1 MANLGI
7 GINISLAGADTTS
20 TQFKA
25 LLREMEQ
32 AASTARSAN
41 AAGTGYTS
49 PLTSVRQAPAQ
60 AATPFQSNIDLQN
73 FATSQTTGLLKTL
86 EARGN
91 NVKELMAKMEAGA
104 SSIIAAGAK
113 PLEQLITTYTKVKQG
128 LDKVNDAGLIS
139 MLDAEIATAM
149 RLRDEVRASKV
160 PQETLLLTEKTAQ
173 AQSAIQSLSSDI
185 VTRGGQFAGTYANTV
200 INFVRSVGK
209 NNASLGQSL
218 QEYVTALES
227 GAIEP
232 GTFTERLAVLGAEA
246 AKVVNKA
253 QATTQKILKESLQ
266 GTGNNYATALRQAT
280 AQLFPSG
287 IPVDPN
293 VVDQTMLGT
302 LRQGLSAGFQKQATK
317 DLGKPGQDF
326 TVAKTMATGAGGP
339 NFDINALMTELAS
352 VDIAVNARIKGITD
366 QLISLKSQA
375 YASGDVELYLTI
387 DDLEKTV
394 NGQIKQLRD
403 SVALERDK
411 VLKQAT
417 TGMAKA
423 GKNPAD
429 LALAAFGQELRGFE
443 TNLGRVTDIQKGS
456 GKGQNDTIQ
465 HYIQFAEA
473 VDKEITDLVQNKITG
488 ALTKLHAAGAS
499 GGLPGNFFTS
509 QLTQS
514 GFFNADTTATRISS
528 LQDVSANLKQNIAAN
543 APTASQEQLDVL
555 YKQLDKQIQDMI
567 QSYRVHDEIISQLN
581 TRMSTETRSAEE
593 LAIGERRLTDA
604 IDIRAKAELA
614 AARVPVAGAPL
625 LSSNLLVKTTG
636 VPAAQLSAMG
646 VPSGS
651 ITSEQENERRA
662 GVKIANAERGS
673 PGGIM
678 GTLSSIGQFASRLNM
693 AFMLVQQTVG
703 QVVNGIVNL
712 VDQANQLEK
721 TSATISAL
729 AGNFQ
734 TYSNVIAIAQKQQ
747 QKFGGTL
754 NDQLQGFSNLV
765 PISRKFS
772 VNMEQLDNV
781 ARRLAIVDPLQGFS
795 GASIALKEFFAG
807 DITSLSRRFEIDRS
821 SLNAIK
827 GIADQGER
835 LNALDKVLA
844 NMGISSA
851 VLTARSNTAAA
862 SFDKLGGNWAN
873 TMTLVGQ
880 GFQSVLKPAADAG
893 ASMLNFASEALT
905 KNLELADQANSLTS
919 DIANL
924 AGEYQDLEIIFKR
937 NTGANGMDVLSM
949 SVNKSAAEMDK
960 LIEKTNQYIDQLNEI
975 RLKNNEALIPRYA
988 QGDIAGI
995 TSFTQAVNMGID
1007 PNSILNK
1014 NAEAGSATPA
1024 EVNSIVDSKL
1034 LTVLATMIDSQA
1046 VHDKDIQNAIIGAIS
1061 VRGGGGYMPGMPVEA
1076 PSAITDPQRMQVAF
1090 KLTDDEINGLISSM
1104 GQLGLSSRDAFI
1116 ASELLKKAMDAL
1128 KPAVLDVSMLE
1139 GMRVDAI
1146 KNGTDEEVAAIE
1158 ARIAAVKARYNKE
1171 IELQQIQSSSFM
1183 TKVQGYQRLKKEGI
1197 EPIMNA
1203 DGSANAPM
1211 DVATF
1216 LSLQV
1221 KDIFKAVPDGVDQV
1235 KLEFLDFL
1243 ESLKIFNEELQK
1255 IPQPTVTSYRS
1266 YKEEILDATKK
1277 NTDQSFAIE
1286 RQASAI
1292 EFVNQRAKEQNT
1304 IMAET
1309 LLMQYANVQALH
1321 SAETAAARLALEASG
1336 LFDTTSETKIS
1347 TEAQAVLQAQAIKQQ
1362 SMITLEANKS
1372 VSAFQA
1378 MADQHR
1384 ALTYGQRQFSISMAE
1399 TVSLAKEFVDTMQG
1413 FNMGTLL
1420 SNMSPTDQLD
1430 YQRSRLAPGATAN
1443 TVSGP
1448 QNQKDVFN
1456 ILSAIVGLEQGRVDA
1471 QVKADQDR
1479 KKLAEQ
1485 NLKAE
1490 QEYQAKR
1497 LKAQEDGQREI
1508 ARITEKYLSNMDRLL
1523 QQSEITKR
1531 GNKADF
1537 YESLFGMKITDTQ
1550 RGAAIDKYK
1559 GYEEEA
1565 RKLRDMKNFTAA
1577 QAVLD
1582 TGSKQILDQVR
1593 YDAEVL
1599 QKKKEISDADEKI
1612 NELENKRKSAKT
1624 AGDRKEIQ
1632 TQIDKIAQEKSDA
1645 ANRILQIEG
1654 LRKLRADAD
1663 DEEVKQARKKQEQI
1677 TADYRDELRQRGN
1690 DLYNKLAEDEAAYNR
1705 DTALRNKAD
1714 DEATNHQL
1722 VNMTLLRQMELYQ
1735 QQTLKLA
1742 RASAGMSEGEYDRAK
1757 TKLEEL
1763 RLSIIKAAPDALKQ
1777 PLADAF
1783 KMFQSLGP
1791 STSQTQ
1797 DPVVNKQI
1805 DDMTKATQENTAAML
1820 ELTKAL
1826 REKTKEAK
1834 TPTSRPR
1841 RDTSNGYPDEPTDRR

>member
-1 MANLGI
+1 MAANLGI

-32 AASTARSAN
+32 AANTARSSN
-41 AAGTGYTS
+41 AAGTGYTA
-49 PLTSVRQAPAQ
+49 PINSVRQAPAQ
-60 AATPFQSNIDLQN
+60 TAAPFQSNVDLQN
-73 FATSQTTGLLKTL
+73 FATAQTTGLLKTL

-104 SSIIAAGAK
+104 TSIIAAGAK
-113 PLEQLITTYTKVKQG
+113 PLEQLIATYTQAKQG

-139 MLDAEIATAM
+139 MLDAEVATAM
-149 RLRDEVRASKV
+149 RLRDEIRASKV

-173 AQSAIQSLSSDI
+173 AQSAIQSLSNDI
-185 VTRGGQFAGTYANTV
+185 VARGGQFAGSYANTV

-209 NNASLGQSL
+209 NNTSLGQSL
-218 QEYVTALES
+218 QEYITALES
-227 GAIEP
+227 GNIEP
-232 GTFTERLAVLGAEA
+232 GAFTERLAAMGAEA
-246 AKVVNKA
+246 AKIVNKA
-253 QATTQKILKESLQ
+253 QQTSEKLLKENLLR
-266 GTGNNYATALRQAT
+266 TGNNYAEALRQTT
-280 AQLFPSG
+280 AQLFPTG
-287 IPVDPN
+287 VPRTPDGVEQ
-293 VVDQTMLGT
+293 VMLSA
-302 LRQGLSAGFQKQATK
+302 LRQTVAKGFQKQATQ
-317 DLGKPGQDF
+317 DLGKPSQDF
-326 TVAKTMATGAGGP
+326 TVARTMASGAGGSS
-339 NFDINALMTELAS
+339 FDMNALMAELANVDKVVNDRIQS
-352 VDIAVNARIKGITD
+352 VLDQLALMKGQAAKAGDIDLFLALNKLSAAVDI
-366 QLISLKSQA
+366 
-375 YASGDVELYLTI
+375 
-387 DDLEKTV
+387 
-394 NGQIKQLRD
+394 QIKQLRD

-417 TGMAKA
+417 TGMVKA

-443 TNLGRVTDIQKGS
+443 TSLARVTDIQKGS
-456 GKGQNDTIQ
+456 GKGQNDSIQ
-465 HYIQFAEA
+465 NYVQFAET
-473 VDKEITDLVQNKITG
+473 VDKEITDLIQNKIAG
-488 ALTKLHAAGAS
+488 ALTKLDAAGAS
-499 GGLPGNFFTS
+499 GGLKGDFLTD

-514 GFFNADTTATRISS
+514 GFFGADTTATRITS
-528 LQDVSANLKQNIAAN
+528 LQGVSANLRQNIVAN
-543 APTASQEQLDVL
+543 APTATPEQVDVI
-555 YKQLDKQIQDMI
+555 YKLLDKQIQDMI

-581 TRMSTETRSAEE
+581 TRLLAETRSSEEAAIAEKKFAE
-593 LAIGERRLTDA
+593 ARE
-604 IDIRAKAELA
+604 IRAKAELA
-614 AARVPVAGAPL
+614 AAKVPVGGAPL
-625 LSSNLLVKTTG
+625 VAGNLMVR
-636 VPAAQLSAMG
+636 PAGMTQAQLLSAG

-651 ITSEQENERRA
+651 ISSNTENANRA
-662 GVKIANAERGS
+662 AGKLDAAENRV
-673 PGGIM
+673 PGFLTRM
-678 GTLSSIGQFASRLNM
+678 GQFASRLNM

-703 QVVNGIVNL
+703 QVVNGIREVL
-712 VDQANQLEK
+712 DQANQLEK

-747 QKFGGTL
+747 EKFGGSL
-754 NDQLQGFSNLV
+754 NEQLAGFSNLV
-765 PISRKFS
+765 PISRKFN

-835 LNALDKVLA
+835 LAALDRVLA

-905 KNLELADQANSLTS
+905 KNLELADQANTLTS
-919 DIANL
+919 DIAML
-924 AGEYQDLEIIFKR
+924 AGEYNDLDMIFTR
-937 NTGANGMDVLSM
+937 NTGANGMDVLAM
-949 SVNKSAAEMDK
+949 SVNKSSAEMDK
-960 LIEKTNQYIDQLNEI
+960 LIEKTNQFIDQLNEI
-975 RLKNNEALIPRYA
+975 RLKNNEALIPRYDP
-988 QGDIAGI
+988 GDIAGI

-1007 PNSILNK
+1007 PNSILNRS
-1014 NAEAGSATPA
+1014 NAEGSATGQ
-1024 EVNSIVDSKL
+1024 ELGGLIDSRVV
-1034 LTVLATMIDSQA
+1034 TALATIADKQA
-1046 VHDKDIQNAIIGAIS
+1046 VRDKDIQNAIIQAILARGA
-1061 VRGGGGYMPGMPVEA
+1061 GGPMPVTPVDT
-1076 PSAITDPQRMQVAF
+1076 PSAITDPQRLQIA
-1090 KLTDDEINGLISSM
+1090 LGLSDEEINGLVSSM

-1116 ASELLKKAMDAL
+1116 ATELLNKAMEAL
-1128 KPAVLDVSMLE
+1128 KPAVLDVSLLE
-1139 GMRVDAI
+1139 GMRADAVEKGTQEEVDAI
-1146 KNGTDEEVAAIE
+1146 D
-1158 ARIAAVKARYNKE
+1158 ARIAAVKARFGKQVD
-1171 IELQQIQSSSFM
+1171 LQETQTNAFM
-1183 TKVQGYQRLKKEGI
+1183 TQVQGFERLKKEGLAPTI
-1197 EPIMNA
+1197 NA
-1203 DGSANAPM
+1203 DGSSNTPIDAAK
-1211 DVATF
+1211 F
-1216 LSLQV
+1216 LAFQV

-1243 ESLKIFNEELQK
+1243 ESLKIFNVELQK

-1347 TEAQAVLQAQAIKQQ
+1347 VEAQAVLQAQALKQQ
-1362 SMITLEANKS
+1362 SLFTLEANRS

-1384 ALTYGQRQFSISMAE
+1384 ALTYGQRQFSISMSE
-1399 TVSLAKEFVDTMQG
+1399 TVALAKEFVDTMQG
-1413 FNMGTLL
+1413 FNMGTML

-1430 YQRSRLAPGATAN
+1430 YQRSRLVPGATAN

-1448 QNQKDVFN
+1448 QNQKDVFT

-1471 QVKADQDR
+1471 QVKLDQDR
-1479 KKLAEQ
+1479 KKLMEQ

-1497 LKAQEDGQREI
+1497 LKAEEDGRKEV

-1565 RKLRDMKNFTAA
+1565 RKLRDMQNFTAA

-1582 TGSKQILDQVR
+1582 TGSKQILDQIR

-1599 QKKKEISDADEKI
+1599 QKKKEIADADTTI
-1612 NELENKRKSAKT
+1612 SELEAKRSSAKT
-1624 AGDRKEIQ
+1624 ASDRKDIQ
-1632 TQIDKIAQEKSDA
+1632 TQINKVAQEKSDA

-1677 TADYRDELRQRGN
+1677 TLDYRNELDQRGR
-1690 DLYNKLAEDEAAYNR
+1690 DLFDKLAEDEAAYNK

-1742 RASAGMSEGEYDRAK
+1742 RASAGMSEEEYDRAK

-1763 RLSIIKAAPDALKQ
+1763 RISIIKAAPDALKA

-1791 STSQTQ
+1791 STAQTQ

-1826 REKTKEAK
+1826 REKTKEL
-1834 TPTSRPR
+1834 TPKSTPR
-1841 RDTSNGYPDEPTDRR
+1841 RERDPSNGYPDEPTDRR

>member
-1 MANLGI
+1 MAANLGI

-32 AASTARSAN
+32 AANTARSSN
-41 AAGTGYTS
+41 AAGTGYTA
-49 PLTSVRQAPAQ
+49 PINSVRQAPAQ
-60 AATPFQSNIDLQN
+60 TAAPFQSNVDLQN
-73 FATSQTTGLLKTL
+73 FATAQTTGLLKTL
-86 EARGN
+86 EARGA

-104 SSIIAAGAK
+104 TSIIAAGAK
-113 PLEQLITTYTKVKQG
+113 PLEQLIATYTQAKQG
-128 LDKVNDAGLIS
+128 LDKVSDAGLIS
-139 MLDAEIATAM
+139 MLDAEVATAM
-149 RLRDEVRASKV
+149 RLRDEIRASKV

-185 VTRGGQFAGTYANTV
+185 VTRGGQFAGSYANTV

-218 QEYVTALES
+218 QEYVVALES
-227 GAIEP
+227 GSIEP
-232 GTFTERLAVLGAEA
+232 GAFTERLAVLGAEA

-253 QATTQKILKESLQ
+253 QTTAQKILKDSLQ
-266 GTGNNYATALRQAT
+266 STGNNYATALRQAT
-280 AQLFPSG
+280 ALLFPSG

-302 LRQGLSAGFQKQATK
+302 LRQGLSTGFQKQATK

-326 TVAKTMATGAGGP
+326 TVAKTMAAGASGP
-339 NFDINALMTELAS
+339 NFDINALMTELAG

-366 QLISLKSQA
+366 QLVALKAQA
-375 YASGDVELYLTI
+375 YASGDVELYLII
-387 DDLEKTV
+387 DDLEKAV
-394 NGQIKQLRD
+394 NKQIKELRD

-443 TNLGRVTDIQKGS
+443 TSLARVTDIQKGS
-456 GKGQNDTIQ
+456 GKGQNDSIQ
-465 HYIQFAEA
+465 KYAQFAET
-473 VDKEITDLVQNKITG
+473 VDKEITDLIQNKIAS
-488 ALTKLHAAGAS
+488 ALTKLDAAGAS
-499 GGLPGNFFTS
+499 GGLKGDFLTN

-514 GFFNADTTATRISS
+514 GFFGADTTAARITS
-528 LQDVSANLKQNIAAN
+528 LQGVSANLRQNIVAN
-543 APTASQEQLDVL
+543 APTATPEQVDVI
-555 YKQLDKQIQDMI
+555 YKLLDKQIQDMI

-581 TRMSTETRSAEE
+581 TRLLAETRSSEEAAIAEKKFAE
-593 LAIGERRLTDA
+593 ARE
-604 IDIRAKAELA
+604 IRAKAELA
-614 AARVPVAGAPL
+614 AAKVPVGGAPL
-625 LSSNLLVKTTG
+625 VAGNLMVRPTG
-636 VPAAQLSAMG
+636 MTQAQLLSEG

-651 ITSEQENERRA
+651 ISSNTENASRA
-662 GVKIANAERGS
+662 AGKLDAAENRV
-673 PGGIM
+673 PGFLTRM
-678 GTLSSIGQFASRLNM
+678 GQFASRLNM

-703 QVVNGIVNL
+703 QVVNGIKEVL
-712 VDQANQLEK
+712 DQANQLEK

-747 QKFGGTL
+747 EKFGGSL
-754 NDQLQGFSNLV
+754 NEQLAGFSNLV
-765 PISRKFS
+765 PISRKFN

-795 GASIALKEFFAG
+795 GASIALKEFFSG

-835 LNALDKVLA
+835 LQALDDVLA
-844 NMGISSA
+844 SMGISSA

-905 KNLELADQANSLTS
+905 KNLELADQANTLTS
-919 DIANL
+919 DIAML
-924 AGEYQDLEIIFKR
+924 AGEYQDLEMIFTR
-937 NTGANGMDVLSM
+937 TTSANSMDVLSM
-949 SVNKSAAEMDK
+949 SVNKSSAEMDK
-960 LIEKTNQYIDQLNEI
+960 LIEKTNQFIDQLNEI
-975 RLKNNEALIPRYA
+975 RLKNNEALIPRYDP
-988 QGDIAGI
+988 GDIAGI

-1007 PNSILNK
+1007 PNSILNRS
-1014 NAEAGSATPA
+1014 NAQGSATKEEIQTISPQQ
-1024 EVNSIVDSKL
+1024 L
-1034 LTVLATMIDSQA
+1034 LTALARMEDSQRVDNQALMDIVINAIAGGAGKYGGAGTILPPDSQA
-1046 VHDKDIQNAIIGAIS
+1046 
-1061 VRGGGGYMPGMPVEA
+1061 
-1076 PSAITDPQRMQVAF
+1076 ITNKENMQAVF
-1090 KLTDDEINGLISSM
+1090 NLTESELTQLSDSM
-1104 GQLGLSSRDAFI
+1104 GKLGLSSRDAFI
-1116 ASELLKKAMDAL
+1116 ASELLKKAMDVL
-1128 KPAVLDVSMLE
+1128 KPAVLDVSILE
-1139 GMRVDAI
+1139 GMRADAVEKGTQEEVDAI
-1146 KNGTDEEVAAIE
+1146 D
-1158 ARIAAVKARYNKE
+1158 ARIAAVKARFSKQIDLQE
-1171 IELQQIQSSSFM
+1171 IQTSSFM
-1183 TKVQGYQRLKKEGI
+1183 TQVQGYERFKKEGI
-1197 EPIMNA
+1197 TPTKNA
-1203 DGSANAPM
+1203 DGSSNTPVDAAK
-1211 DVATF
+1211 F
-1216 LSLQV
+1216 ISLQL
-1221 KDIFKAVPDGVDQV
+1221 KDIFQAIPDGVDQV

-1243 ESLKIFNEELQK
+1243 ESLKIFNVELQK

-1266 YKEEILDATKK
+1266 YKEEIEEATKK

-1347 TEAQAVLQAQAIKQQ
+1347 VEAQAVLQAQALKQQ
-1362 SMITLEANKS
+1362 SLFTLEANRS

-1384 ALTYGQRQFSISMAE
+1384 ALTYGQRQFSISMSE
-1399 TVSLAKEFVDTMQG
+1399 TVALAKEFVDTMQG
-1413 FNMGTLL
+1413 FNMGTML

-1430 YQRSRLAPGATAN
+1430 YQRSRLSPGATAN

-1448 QNQKDVFN
+1448 QNQKDVFS
-1456 ILSAIVGLEQGRVDA
+1456 ILSAIIGLEQGKADA
-1471 QVKADQDR
+1471 QAKENLDR
-1479 KKLAEQ
+1479 KKLMEQ

-1490 QEYQAKR
+1490 KEYQEKR
-1497 LKAQEDGQREI
+1497 LKAEEDGRKEI

-1565 RKLRDMKNFTAA
+1565 RKLRDMQNFTAA

-1599 QKKKEISDADEKI
+1599 QKKKEIADADATI
-1612 NELENKRKSAKT
+1612 SELEAKRSSAKT
-1624 AGDRKEIQ
+1624 AADRKDIE
-1632 TQIDKIAQEKSDA
+1632 TQINKVSQEKSDA

-1677 TADYRDELRQRGN
+1677 TLDYREELNQRGD
-1690 DLYNKLAEDEAAYNR
+1690 DLFNKLAEDEAAYNR

-1722 VNMTLLRQMELYQ
+1722 VNMSLLRQMELYQ
-1735 QQTLKLA
+1735 QQALKLA
-1742 RASAGMSEGEYDRAK
+1742 RASAGMSETEYDKAR
-1757 TKLEEL
+1757 TKLEQ
-1763 RLSIIKAAPDALKQ
+1763 IKIDMIKAAPDALKQ
-1777 PLADAF
+1777 PLVNAF
-1783 KMFQSLGP
+1783 KMFDTLQP
-1791 STSQTQ
+1791 NPNQE
-1797 DPVVNKQI
+1797 PNAVVNKQI

-1826 REKTKEAK
+1826 REKTKEL
-1834 TPTSRPR
+1834 TPKSTPR
-1841 RDTSNGYPDEPTDRR
+1841 RERDPSNGYPDEPTDRR